1 MNDKAQAFETLLNE
15 LSAALAHAHA
25 AENVTLSTTGSASL
39 VAQDAGHAHTSE
51 AIALTADST
60 LAVASASHAHTADN
74 VTLSDAPALTVQ
86 DADHAHAAD
95 APVLTLESWLAVADS
110 WHVHTA
116 SNVVLAFDVDELSL
130 ILKIL
135 RNRQELNPSTGK
147 FTLYDDDGT
156 TVLMESNAWAD
167 ADGTIPYSGG
177 ILARL
182 DALT

>member
-1 MNDKAQAFETLLNE
+1 M
-15 LSAALAHAHA
+15 
-25 AENVTLSTTGSASL
+25 
-39 VAQDAGHAHTSE
+39 
-51 AIALTADST
+51 
-60 LAVASASHAHTADN
+60 
-74 VTLSDAPALTVQ
+74 
-86 DADHAHAAD
+86 
-95 APVLTLESWLAVADS
+95 TLESWLAVADS